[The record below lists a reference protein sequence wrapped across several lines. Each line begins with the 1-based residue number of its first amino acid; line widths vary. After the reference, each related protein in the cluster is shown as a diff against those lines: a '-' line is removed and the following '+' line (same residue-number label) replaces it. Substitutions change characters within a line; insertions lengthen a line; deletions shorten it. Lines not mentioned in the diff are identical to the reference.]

1 MFCFLWSYFL
11 RCTFL
16 YSYVFFL
23 FVISFIEIYFTYW
36 TFYPFK
42 MCSSMVLGIT
52 LFIFKT
58 YGKYIHYTIYHFN
71 HFKVNNSVAWST
83 LIILCNRSLNFRTF
97 SLPQTESSNHQTTPL
112 IPSLQPLVDIL
123 SLSPAPASSGRSVS
137 VTLTDL
143 STSYKWN
150 HTECVLLSLPHFP
163 LHNVFQGLASL
174 QHVFVFAFHLQVSE
188 VYVLVWLAI
197 FILVSFTMSN

>member
-1 MFCFLWSYFL
+1 MQFNGSWC
-11 RCTFL
+11 
-16 YSYVFFL
+16 
-23 FVISFIEIYFTYW
+23 
-36 TFYPFK
+36 
-42 MCSSMVLGIT
+42 IT

-58 YGKYIHYTIYHFN
+58 YGKYTHYTIYHFK

-83 LIILCNRSLNFRTF
+83 LIILCNHSLNFQTF
-97 SLPQTESSNHQTTPL
+97 SLPQTESNNHQTTPL

-123 SLSPAPASSGRSVS
+123 SLSPAPASSGCSVS

-174 QHVFVFAFHLQVSE
+174 QHVFCFCISFAS
-188 VYVLVWLAI
+188 
-197 FILVSFTMSN
+197 